1 MKLTSCEDYILKP
14 STVIKRRLY
23 SLTTYYISHF
33 PDWILLPRCS
43 LNGNLKF
50 IFRELLCFYTVFF
63 PILQILETAIT
74 KCQCREFSTLSM
86 KLLCLLK
93 YVQDEH
99 YLFSVLLKNV
109 NMESLCCFLYSDRI
123 PFISWWGC
131 NTRQQNDKK
140 EIVLKRAFFL
150 YWRKQWD
157 TRRGKRMTAWGFME
171 VFWDQWNICK
181 YVWLVCGE
189 KRKAGAMDL
198 YQNGPGGGGRSP
210 SGCSGCHRTL
220 LLAAF
225 SFRCLTGRHYWIYH
239 IFICMCPFK
248 IC

>member
-1 MKLTSCEDYILKP
+1 
-14 STVIKRRLY
+14 
-23 SLTTYYISHF
+23 
-33 PDWILLPRCS
+33 
-43 LNGNLKF
+43 
-50 IFRELLCFYTVFF
+50 
-63 PILQILETAIT
+63 
-74 KCQCREFSTLSM
+74 
-86 KLLCLLK
+86 
-93 YVQDEH
+93 
-99 YLFSVLLKNV
+99 
-109 NMESLCCFLYSDRI
+109 
-123 PFISWWGC
+123 
-131 NTRQQNDKK
+131 
-140 EIVLKRAFFL
+140 
-150 YWRKQWD
+150 
-157 TRRGKRMTAWGFME
+157 MTAWGFME

-248 IC
+248 ICQYWLPSVSHRYLFYLSNSNSLQPSKIFPLRCFSGKHIHCFKQSKVIEWVKIAAVFACLLCTRPSANYFMFFILKIKFLYNLSLNLLVCVMVYNNFYILHLKLYYQFIILVYALATL